1 MIRLLKCTK
10 DAYLTSKL
18 VKNSNPHYSRSYT
31 SNTGQ
36 AGTFD
41 FYKLYNE
48 TAYVSG
54 AANTIELTR
63 GLIDFDLSPVR
74 SLYLSGA
81 FNLNSAKFYLSLK
94 DVYGGQSTPTNF
106 KLEVYPLAKTFSE
119 GSGHDVVGYK
129 DVDAANWFT
138 ASIDGSTIVPWVSG
152 GCDYGI
158 YYGAA
163 GADYWTS
170 GSLDQVTTSS
180 FSVTQSFVSGD
191 ENLFVDVTRVV
202 SASLA
207 SIITFNGF
215 RIAFNREQEND
226 TITRFVKRFSTR
238 HSSKFLQHPK
248 IIFSVDTS
256 IADNQINPVFNRLQN
271 FYAYNFYQDNLT
283 NFVSGAVDVT
293 GSNCLKVELVSS
305 KSITY
310 WTSSFS
316 LSHSQS
322 INHLTSTWQTFT
334 KVITGSQYYNG
345 SSFLS
350 GVYHISL
357 SLDFNSAEVRNYLTS
372 STNLEA
378 LLTWK
383 SLDESIYYSKGPT
396 LTFRK
401 EAAEIS
407 RGSRLDNVVCN
418 IVNLKGEYALYS
430 KERLKVFLFEYNTF
444 YTPYKLPVE
453 SKSITV
459 SDMHWRVINAYTK
472 DVIIDYDYTTNGTKL
487 SSDGSGMYF
496 DFWMEDLEK
505 NQNYEFEFSIN
516 NNGSKIFI
524 TNQGFVFKIV

>member
-18 VKNSNPHYSRSYT
+18 IKNSNPQYSRSYT

-54 AANTIELTR
+54 SPTTIELTR

-74 SLYLSGA
+74 NLFISGG
-81 FNLNSAKFYLSLK
+81 FNLNSARFYLSLK

-106 KLEVYPLAKTFSE
+106 KLEVHPLAKTFSE
-119 GSGHDVVGYK
+119 GSGHDVIGYK
-129 DVDAANWFT
+129 DEAATNWFT

-158 YYGAA
+158 YYGAS

-180 FSVTQSFVSGD
+180 FAVTQSFVTGD
-191 ENLFVDVTRVV
+191 ENLYVDVTRII
-202 SASLA
+202 SASLVN
-207 SIITFNGF
+207 IISFNGF
-215 RIAFNREQEND
+215 RIAFNKEEESD
-226 TITRFVKRFSTR
+226 SVTRFVKRFSTR

-248 IIFSVDTS
+248 LVFTVNDSIIDEQTS
-256 IADNQINPVFNRLQN
+256 PVFNRTQN
-271 FYAYNFYQDNLT
+271 FYTYNFYQDNLV
-283 NFVSGAVDVT
+283 NFTSGAFDVT

-316 LSHSQS
+316 LTHSQS
-322 INHLTSTWQTFT
+322 INHLTSTWQTFSKT
-334 KVITGSQYYNG
+334 ITGSQYSNG
-345 SSFLS
+345 SGFLS
-350 GVYHISL
+350 GVYYASVNLDYNSL
-357 SLDFNSAEVRNYLTS
+357 EIRNYLTES
-372 STNLEA
+372 VNLEA
-378 LLTWK
+378 LMIWK
-383 SLDESIYYSKGPT
+383 SNDETIYYSKGPT
-396 LTFRK
+396 LIFK
-401 EAAEIS
+401 KPNS
-407 RGSRLDNVVCN
+407 GNSKGSKLDNIVCN
-418 IVNLKGEYALYS
+418 LTNLRSEYSSLT
-430 KERLKVFLFEYNTF
+430 KERLKVFIFDYDSF
-444 YTPYKLPVE
+444 YSPYKVPTE

-459 SDMHWRVINAYTK
+459 GDMHWRVINSYTK
-472 DVIIDYDYTTNGTKL
+472 DVIIDYDYISNGTRL
-487 SSDGSGMYF
+487 SSDGTGMYF

-505 NQNYEFEFSIN
+505 NQNYEFEFSIS
-516 NNGSKIFI
+516 NNGSRTFI
-524 TNQGFVFKIV
+524 ANQGFVFKVI